1 MCKSLTPEEI
11 AGMAMFDYIIS
22 QGMAETIIEKMH
34 SINLLESVSYE
45 TIDNNQI
52 EEIYTRELF
61 LRGQRICSSARRYS
75 YNEDQTPTLNYNVEE
90 PATLEDL
97 RDFLMYGDYSDLLVI
112 AQEVGHQAAIRR
124 DGPILS
130 LIQ

>member
-11 AGMAMFDYIIS
+11 AGMAMFDYIVN

-34 SINLLESVSYE
+34 AKNLLECVSYE
-45 TIDNNQI
+45 TVDNNQV
-52 EEIYTRELF
+52 EEIYTRQLY
-61 LRGQRICSSARRYS
+61 LRGICICASTRRYS
-75 YNEDQTPTLNYNVEE
+75 YNEDETPTLNYSVEE

-112 AQEVGHQAAIRR
+112 AKEVGHQEDMRR
-124 DGPILS
+124 EGPILS
-130 LIQ
+130 LR

>member
-11 AGMAMFDYIIS
+11 AGMAMFDYIVN

-34 SINLLESVSYE
+34 AKNLLECVSYE
-45 TIDNNQI
+45 TVDNNQV
-52 EEIYTRELF
+52 EEIYTRQLY
-61 LRGQRICSSARRYS
+61 LRGICICASTRRYS
-75 YNEDQTPTLNYNVEE
+75 YNEDETPTLNYNVDE

-112 AQEVGHQAAIRR
+112 AKEVGHQEDMRR
-124 DGPILS
+124 EGPILS
-130 LIQ
+130 LR

>member
-75 YNEDQTPTLNYNVEE
+75 YNEDQTPMLNYNVEE

-112 AQEVGHQAAIRR
+112 AKEVGHQEAIRR

-130 LIQ
+130 LK

>member
-11 AGMAMFDYIIS
+11 AGMAMFDYIVN

-34 SINLLESVSYE
+34 AKNLLECVSYE
-45 TIDNNQI
+45 TVDNNQV

-61 LRGQRICSSARRYS
+61 LRGQRICMSTRKYS
-75 YNEDQTPTLNYNVEE
+75 YNEDETPTLNYNVEE

-112 AQEVGHQAAIRR
+112 AKEVGHQEDMRR
-124 DGPILS
+124 EGPVLS
-130 LIQ
+130 LK

>member
-34 SINLLESVSYE
+34 AKNLLECVSYE
-45 TIDNNQI
+45 TVDNNQV
-52 EEIYTRELF
+52 EEIYTRQLY
-61 LRGQRICSSARRYS
+61 LRGICICASTRRYL
-75 YNEDQTPTLNYNVEE
+75 YNEDETPTLNYNVDE

-97 RDFLMYGDYSDLLVI
+97 RDFLMNGDYSDLLVI
-112 AQEVGHQAAIRR
+112 AKEVGHLEDMKRE
-124 DGPILS
+124 GPILS
-130 LIQ
+130 LR

>member
-34 SINLLESVSYE
+34 SINLLENISYE

-61 LRGQRICSSARRYS
+61 LRGQIICSSARRYS
-75 YNEDQTPTLNYNVEE
+75 YNEDQTPMLNYNVEE

-130 LIQ
+130 LK

>member
-11 AGMAMFDYIIS
+11 AGMAMFDYIVN

-34 SINLLESVSYE
+34 AKNLLECVSYE
-45 TIDNNQI
+45 TVDNNQV
-52 EEIYTRELF
+52 EEINTRQLY
-61 LRGQRICSSARRYS
+61 LRGICICASTRRYS
-75 YNEDQTPTLNYNVEE
+75 YNEDETPTLNYNVEE

-112 AQEVGHQAAIRR
+112 AKEVGHQEDMRR
-124 DGPILS
+124 EGPILS
-130 LIQ
+130 LR

>member
-11 AGMAMFDYIIS
+11 AGMAMFDYIVN

-34 SINLLESVSYE
+34 AKNLLECVSYE
-45 TIDNNQI
+45 TVDNNQV
-52 EEIYTRELF
+52 EEIYTRQLY
-61 LRGQRICSSARRYS
+61 LRGICICASTRRYS
-75 YNEDQTPTLNYNVEE
+75 YNKDETPTLNYNVDE

-112 AQEVGHQAAIRR
+112 AKEVGHQEDMRR
-124 DGPILS
+124 EGPILS
-130 LIQ
+130 LR

>member
-11 AGMAMFDYIIS
+11 AGMAMFDYIVN

-34 SINLLESVSYE
+34 AKNLLECVSYE
-45 TIDNNQI
+45 TVDNNQV
-52 EEIYTRELF
+52 EEIYTRQLY
-61 LRGQRICSSARRYS
+61 LRGICICASTRRYS
-75 YNEDQTPTLNYNVEE
+75 YNEDETPTLNYNVEE

-112 AQEVGHQAAIRR
+112 AKEVGHQEDMRR
-124 DGPILS
+124 EGSILS
-130 LIQ
+130 LR

>member
-11 AGMAMFDYIIS
+11 AGMAMFDYIVN

-34 SINLLESVSYE
+34 AKNLLECVSYE
-45 TIDNNQI
+45 TVDNNQV
-52 EEIYTRELF
+52 EEIYTRQLY
-61 LRGQRICSSARRYS
+61 LGGICICASTRRYS
-75 YNEDQTPTLNYNVEE
+75 YNEDETPTLNYNVEE

-112 AQEVGHQAAIRR
+112 AKEVGHQEDMRR
-124 DGPILS
+124 EGPILS
-130 LIQ
+130 LR